1 MGRRK
6 ITKKEKIVRYMLK
19 HRTASVKQVAEAT
32 GASTKYVYNLRSQSG
47 TPKEVIQRELNV
59 QPVVTETFKGLSGA
73 TYETFELRDLSEQ
86 PELEES
92 YEEPEER
99 VRSTVLQEAE
109 ELVSCDREEEH
120 GEFWKN
126 AYLTSKLWQ
135 GYTGWD
141 VQPEQVPVMLALLKI
156 ARSVGARQQD
166 SSGRDNFVDAC
177 GYLALAAELDVW
189 EPEE

>member
-6 ITKKEKIVRYMLK
+6 INKKEKILRYMIK

-47 TPKEVIQRELNV
+47 TPKEVIQKELNV

-73 TYETFELRDLSEQ
+73 TYQAFELRDLPAQ
-86 PELEES
+86 PE
-92 YEEPEER
+92 EPKER
-99 VRSTVLQEAE
+99 VRTQILQEAE
-109 ELVSCDREEEH
+109 SLVSGNREEEH

-126 AYLTSKLWQ
+126 AYLTSKLWH
-135 GYTGWD
+135 GYTGYD
-141 VQPEQVPVMLALLKI
+141 IQPEQVPVMLALLKI

-166 SSGRDNFVDAC
+166 SGGRDNFVDAA
-177 GYLALAAELDVW
+177 GYLALAAELDQFD
-189 EPEE
+189 PEDID